1 MRERSMLQC
10 SYLRARSTPPGRAA
24 VFRKTGENDTG
35 LGADAGIPGR
45 SLAHSEPGAT
55 IAYLKAMAVAAVP
68 IVAFLT
74 LVWPSTAHAYIG
86 PGAGFAVVG
95 SLGVVLVTFLL
106 ALLSLATYPFRAAVR
121 FVRARKLRKP
131 TGVKGVVILGLDGLD
146 PELARRFMDQ
156 GKLPNLK
163 RLAEDGCFHKLRTT
177 CPAMSPVAWSTFA
190 TGVDPSRHNIF
201 DFLNRDLS
209 SYIPILSSTEIIA
222 PSRLLKLGRYVIPLS
237 KPSVRLLRKSRP
249 FWNVLGDCYV
259 SCHVIRVPLTF
270 PPEKCK
276 NGVLLSA
283 MCVPDLRGTQ
293 GSFTYFTT
301 RPEEETPTGGR
312 VERVRMDNGVVKG
325 EIPGPPD
332 PMRPDAGELTVPFTV
347 TPAKS
352 RGGDSRGAPTSKRGS
367 TDVDAVL
374 EIGGQKMALSTR
386 AYTPWV
392 RISFKAGLGVRVR
405 GICRFCLLETGDH
418 FGLYMTPIN
427 IDPEKPAM
435 PISQPGVFATYLAKL
450 NGSFAT
456 LGLAEDTWALNEKVL
471 DEETFLKQAYLY
483 HEEREKM
490 FLNSLAKNKRGL
502 TVCVFDATDRIQHMF
517 LRHFD
522 DEEAVEDE
530 RARIHKRAIEE
541 IYTRADALVGKTMK
555 GIGPDSVLMV
565 ISDHGFK
572 VFKRGVNLNSWL
584 FDNGYM
590 AAQDGRIGE
599 YFKGVD
605 WSKTKAYA
613 FGLSGIYINKKG
625 RERKGVVDKSEYNA
639 LKKELKEKLEGLVDE
654 ETGQVAIVRV
664 YDTAELYNGPYVDNG
679 PDLIIGYNVG
689 YRASWDGAVGKGN
702 GRTFEDNEKNWGG
715 DHCMDPELVPGV
727 FFSNRKINT
736 PDPSLMDISTSTLRL
751 FGVSVPHYMK
761 GRALFPLDDG

>member
-1 MRERSMLQC
+1 
-10 SYLRARSTPPGRAA
+10 
-24 VFRKTGENDTG
+24 
-35 LGADAGIPGR
+35 
-45 SLAHSEPGAT
+45 
-55 IAYLKAMAVAAVP
+55 
-68 IVAFLT
+68 
-74 LVWPSTAHAYIG
+74 
-86 PGAGFAVVG
+86 
-95 SLGVVLVTFLL
+95 
-106 ALLSLATYPFRAAVR
+106 
-121 FVRARKLRKP
+121 
-131 TGVKGVVILGLDGLD
+131 
-146 PELARRFMDQ
+146 
-156 GKLPNLK
+156 
-163 RLAEDGCFHKLRTT
+163 
-177 CPAMSPVAWSTFA
+177 
-190 TGVDPSRHNIF
+190 
-201 DFLNRDLS
+201 
-209 SYIPILSSTEIIA
+209 
-222 PSRLLKLGRYVIPLS
+222 LGRYTIPLS

-312 VERVRMDNGVVKG
+312 VVRVKVENGVVRS

-332 PMRPDAGELTVPFTV
+332 PMRPGAGELTVPFAVSLAATQ
-347 TPAKS
+347 
-352 RGGDSRGAPTSKRGS
+352 GEGAASQKARDAVRGS
-367 TDVDAVL
+367 RRPEATL
-374 EIGGQKMALSTR
+374 EVGGQKIPLSTR
-386 AYTPWV
+386 SYTPWV
-392 RISFKAGLGVRVR
+392 RINFKAGLGVKVR

-435 PISQPGVFATYLAKL
+435 PISQPGVFAAYLAKL
-450 NGSFAT
+450 NGSYAT

-471 DEETFLKQAYLY
+471 DEEMFLKQAYLY

-522 DEEAVEDE
+522 DGDSGDDE
-530 RARIHKRAIEE
+530 RARIHKKAIEE
-541 IYTRADALVGKTMK
+541 VYVRSDDLVGRTMK
-555 GIGPDSVLMV
+555 AIGPDSVLMV

-584 FDNGYM
+584 FENGYM
-590 AAQDGRIGE
+590 SAQNGEIGE

-625 RERKGVVDKSEYNA
+625 RERKGVVDKSEYA
-639 LKKELKEKLEGLVDE
+639 TLKKELKEKLEGLVDK

-664 YDTAELYNGPYVDNG
+664 YDTAELYNGPYVDSG
-679 PDLIIGYNVG
+679 PDLIIGYNEG
-689 YRASWDGAVGKGN
+689 YRASWGGAVGKGN
-702 GRTFEDNEKNWGG
+702 GSTFEDNEKNWGG
-715 DHCMDPELVPGV
+715 DHCIDPELVPGV
-727 FFSNRKINT
+727 FFSNRKIDVS
-736 PDPSLMDISTSTLRL
+736 DPSLMDISTSTLRL

-761 GRALFPLDDG
+761 GRALFPSGSG